1 MSLSKSIAVV
11 IVAFFLTSLVVLPPV
26 NVKAQSKTI
35 IVPDN
40 YTDIQAAIDHA
51 NAGDTVFV
59 RAGNYALKGMGSGLS
74 ISKPVSII
82 GENKENTILDQTP
95 YKYNYE
101 AIDISADNA
110 TISGFTIK
118 EGTFRNIFIE
128 GSNCKI
134 LNNNIIKSYGNG
146 IVIKGQNNTILQN
159 NITANS
165 GFGIYVESNDTNIS
179 GNYISDNGGAG
190 IIVDL
195 SKNTDIHENTIVEN
209 AGGIVL
215 GGATNAFNVSN
226 NQINQNNDFGIKFSG
241 CNNAIVYNNEIRNNN
256 YGVWLANYIFHP
268 SRGFGNKIYYNNI
281 ANSVSSVKID
291 YSSQFTPNKS
301 EGDTGNGTD
310 IILWDNG
317 AAGNY
322 WSDYNGKGA
331 YVIDKNNVDYHPL
344 TKQVDISSTA
354 PAPVPT
360 PTLVP
365 NQQNVVLMLPIAIV
379 VIVLVVASLLLYQ
392 RHRKIISQ
400 NKPNV

>member
-1 MSLSKSIAVV
+1 MSNKSKTLALLLVSLFLICIAN
-11 IVAFFLTSLVVLPPV
+11 FQPV
-26 NVKAQSKTI
+26 TVKALTRTI
-35 IVPDN
+35 TVPDD
-40 YTDIQAAIDHA
+40 YSDIQTAINHA
-51 NAGDTVFV
+51 TNGDTVYV
-59 RAGNYALKGMGSGLS
+59 RAGNYALKALGSGLS

-82 GENKENTILDQTP
+82 GENKENTILVQTP

-146 IVIKGQNNTILQN
+146 IVVKGQNNTILQN

-195 SKNTDIHENTIVEN
+195 SKNTDIHKNTIVEN

-268 SRGFGNKIYYNNI
+268 SRGFGNRIYYNNI
-281 ANSVSSVKID
+281 ANSLSSVKID

-331 YVIDKNNVDYHPL
+331 YVIDENNVDHYPL
-344 TKQVDISSTA
+344 TQQVDVNLIA
-354 PAPVPT
+354 PT
-360 PTLVP
+360 PTPSSTIGSLISEP
-365 NQQNVVLMLPIAIV
+365 TILAILIV
-379 VIVLVVASLLLYQ
+379 VPLLIIIVSVLLYR
-392 RHRKIISQ
+392 RHRKTTNLS
-400 NKPNV
+400 K